1 MPKLWYENILKFG
14 VILSL
19 FSFFIIDKSL
29 YFPYITGKQIYFNIL
44 IEILAVFCLALVVK
58 YPEAR
63 PKKSYITWS
72 LLAFFASLL
81 VSSFFSIDFNLS
93 FGVMRSGC
101 WVGFRRFIC

>member
-44 IEILAVFCLALVVK
+44 IEILAVFCLLIFEGMT
-58 YPEAR
+58 PI
-63 PKKSYITWS
+63 PKK
-72 LLAFFASLL
+72 
-81 VSSFFSIDFNLS
+81 
-93 FGVMRSGC
+93 
-101 WVGFRRFIC
+101 RRWPSAPP